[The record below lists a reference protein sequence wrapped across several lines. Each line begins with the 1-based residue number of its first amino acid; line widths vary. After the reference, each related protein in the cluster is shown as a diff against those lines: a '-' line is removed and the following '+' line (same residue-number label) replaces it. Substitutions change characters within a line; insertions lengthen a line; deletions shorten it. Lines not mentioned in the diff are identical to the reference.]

1 MSELH
6 THPRPPGVWKGG
18 RTEPSIQG
26 RAEPLML
33 STGRVSA
40 SDAEKQALKTQA
52 LGLSLNYS
60 FVTPLTSMVVTK
72 PEGQE
77 QSQVAEKPVE
87 NGVCDGGLRASVEP
101 RLLTQCSPRPL
112 PTSRPRP

>member
-1 MSELH
+1 MSELQ
-6 THPRPPGVWKGG
+6 TLPVGTPPPKGLEG
-18 RTEPSIQG
+18 RENLTRHSG
-26 RAEPLML
+26 TAEPLML
-33 STGRVSA
+33 STCRVSA
-40 SDAEKQALKTQA
+40 SDAEKQALETRA

-87 NGVCDGGLRASVEP
+87 NSEYESGLAASEAAEF
-101 RLLTQCSPRPL
+101 
-112 PTSRPRP
+112 

>member
-1 MSELH
+1 
-6 THPRPPGVWKGG
+6 
-18 RTEPSIQG
+18 
-26 RAEPLML
+26 ML
-33 STGRVSA
+33 STCRVSA
-40 SDAEKQALKTQA
+40 SDAEKQTLKTRA

-87 NGVCDGGLRASVEP
+87 NGKYESGLPASMAAEF
-101 RLLTQCSPRPL
+101 
-112 PTSRPRP
+112 

>member
-1 MSELH
+1 MGL
-6 THPRPPGVWKGG
+6 GV
-18 RTEPSIQG
+18 RTP
-26 RAEPLML
+26 AEPPML

-40 SDAEKQALKTQA
+40 SDAEKQALETQA

-87 NGVCDGGLRASVEP
+87 NGECKSRLLASVA
-101 RLLTQCSPRPL
+101 TGF
-112 PTSRPRP
+112 